1 MLGLK
6 TKLSS
11 LKVRTEEDSLRRR
24 SLQSL
29 RTPSP
34 FTNATAE
41 PEQWYTGAVEYRDGG
56 NSLNSNAGYGFSPQH
71 AQGNFD
77 AQQGLVVEGLDSD
90 REVLENGHNSFDVRG
105 ADDEQSIMESHYEDA
120 EENYS
125 DDPGDSPLKASDRA
139 ALDEILNESED
150 ESLFDE
156 FHEASADAPEPTRH
170 EDRLD
175 AFDYE
180 HFFLHSALGNYY
192 SRTKE
197 RRESYS
203 STGSAETTRPSERPE
218 SYSSATSK
226 QQPNNRL
233 SKSHSR
239 NPSVDSVSTV
249 ATFATATEGMGS
261 DDEDSEGEIDNALN
275 WNGNGNN
282 HAYSTNHTWPMQN
295 NYMTS
300 THSQQ
305 APNGSED
312 GYADSESSASSTA
325 ETETGISTPRAQRQS
340 QDLEDDIGL
349 RPNRQTQILS
359 PLNGGKGDS
368 RPTSSLVSSLVSSV
382 STSPTRSKTPGGSS
396 SSQLNN
402 DDTVALERLFKSLG
416 KVCLSLQES
425 TESNSASEADMRS
438 ATTLRRRLDAARRV
452 LDGELDP

>member
-1 MLGLK
+1 MGLK

-34 FTNATAE
+34 FTNATE

-56 NSLNSNAGYGFSPQH
+56 NALNSNAGYGFSPQLVH
-71 AQGNFD
+71 GNFD
-77 AQQGLVVEGLDSD
+77 AERGMIAECPDNA
-90 REVLENGHNSFDVRG
+90 RENLESAHNSGDVRR
-105 ADDEQSIMESHYEDA
+105 ADDEQSIMESLYEDA

-125 DDPGDSPLKASDRA
+125 DDLGDSPLKESDRA

-150 ESLFDE
+150 ESLYDE
-156 FHEASADAPEPTRH
+156 FHEASADAVEPTRH

-180 HFFLHSALGNYY
+180 HFFLHSALGNCY
-192 SRTKE
+192 SSTAG

-218 SYSSATSK
+218 SYSSATSRK
-226 QQPNNRL
+226 QANNRP

-239 NPSVDSVSTV
+239 NPSIDSVSTV
-249 ATFATATEGMGS
+249 ATFATATEGLGS
-261 DDEDSEGEIDNALN
+261 GDEDSEGEIDNVLS

-282 HAYSTNHTWPMQN
+282 HAYSTNHTWSMQN
-295 NYMTS
+295 NNSTS
-300 THSQQ
+300 SHSQQ
-305 APNGSED
+305 ATNGFED
-312 GYADSESSASSTA
+312 GYADSESSSSTA
-325 ETETGISTPRAQRQS
+325 ETETGISTPRPQRRR
-340 QDLEDDIGL
+340 LEMEDDIGL
-349 RPNRQTQILS
+349 RSNRQTQILS
-359 PLNGGKGDS
+359 PLSGEKGNS

-382 STSPTRSKTPGGSS
+382 SSVSSSPTMSKNPGGSTPT
-396 SSQLNN
+396 QLNN

-425 TESNSASEADMRS
+425 TESNDVSEAEMR
-438 ATTLRRRLDAARRV
+438 AVTTLRRRLDAARRV